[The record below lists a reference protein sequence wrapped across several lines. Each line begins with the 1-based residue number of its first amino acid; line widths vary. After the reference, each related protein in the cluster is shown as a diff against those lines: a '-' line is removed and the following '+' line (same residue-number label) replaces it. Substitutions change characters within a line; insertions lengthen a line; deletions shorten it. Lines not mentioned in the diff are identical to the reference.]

1 MAATQI
7 TAEAAINIKSGL
19 SVDLPDFPMTPYI
32 FSRSPAE
39 RLARAAESAFRG
51 ETAVCYGK
59 YVTISRAVRVYV
71 RDRARGLVTS
81 SRKSTDRSDAIY
93 SRTLT

>member
-1 MAATQI
+1 MATTQI
-7 TAEAAINIKSGL
+7 TTEAAINIKSGL

-32 FSRSPAE
+32 FSRI
-39 RLARAAESAFRG
+39 LARAAESAFRG

-71 RDRARGLVTS
+71 RDRARGV
-81 SRKSTDRSDAIY
+81 RGFFFVTDRG
-93 SRTLT
+93 